1 MDLYIYNRQVTNKRI
16 SDMLFTLQPV
26 KGEGFIDRQELLEE
40 MFSELSDTKSTT
52 GYALYGKRRI
62 GKTSILKE
70 VQRRL
75 ESEHKIVAVYFSVWD
90 LIEFSVVELCQRLS
104 MEIIDAYRPYL
115 GLRYK
120 AKELIQTPLTMLRK
134 LLDSSEFKIVYSEL
148 EFLISLNLRKD
159 IDRNLLMIDEFPSIS
174 ELKSDNGKI
183 GDAIIK
189 KIRTMFEDWERT
201 TLCISGSI
209 RSTLKLA
216 IWSSASPFYRQLII
230 KEVKPFERE
239 HTEELLS
246 RDFEI
251 TEEGIDEIHNFSA
264 GIPFYIQFI
273 GKMLERRKRATL
285 EDIKEIE
292 EEFLRE
298 EGDILFKEEFENL
311 SSKERLVA
319 INIAKGRHAP
329 KEIANAVGD
338 RISNV
343 NRFLKYLEE
352 KGYVLKREKGYYMM
366 EDPVFERWL
375 KETFLLNGF
384 AVPLL

>member
-1 MDLYIYNRQVTNKRI
+1 MH
-16 SDMLFTLQPV
+16 FTLQPV

-40 MFSELSDTKSTT
+40 MVSELMDTHSTT

-75 ESEHKIVAVYFSVWD
+75 ESEHKTVTVYFSVWD
-90 LIEFSVVELCQRLS
+90 LVEFSVVELCQRLS
-104 MEIIDAYRPYL
+104 MEIIDAYRPHL

-134 LLDSSEFKIVYSEL
+134 LLDSSELKIVYSEL
-148 EFLISLNLRKD
+148 EFLISLNLKKD
-159 IDRNLLMIDEFPSIS
+159 IDKNLLVENTFGLPEKLAKSTDTKCVLMIDKFSTIS
-174 ELKSDNGKI
+174 ELKSDNSKVGE
-183 GDAIIK
+183 AIIK
-189 KIRTMFEDWERT
+189 KIRTIFEDWERT

-209 RSTLKLA
+209 KSTMKLA
-216 IWSSASPFYRQLII
+216 VLSSASPFYRQLII

-239 HTEELLS
+239 HTKELLS
-246 RDFEI
+246 RDLGI
-251 TEEGIDEIHNFSA
+251 TEEGIDEIHIFSA

-273 GKMLERRKRATL
+273 GKMLERRRSVTL
-285 EDIKEIE
+285 EVIKEIE

-311 SSKERLVA
+311 SSKERLIA
-319 INIAKGRHAP
+319 INIAKGRHTP
-329 KEIANAVGD
+329 KEIADAVQD
-338 RISNV
+338 KISNV
-343 NRFLKYLEE
+343 NRFLMYLEE
-352 KGYVLKREKGYYMM
+352 KGCVLRREKGYYMM

-375 KETFLLNGF
+375 KER
-384 AVPLL
+384 

>member
-1 MDLYIYNRQVTNKRI
+1 MR
-16 SDMLFTLQPV
+16 FTLQPV
-26 KGEGFIDRQELLEE
+26 KGEGFIDREELLEG
-40 MFSELSDTKSTT
+40 MLSELRNINSTT

-75 ESEHKIVAVYFSVWD
+75 SEEDKIVAVYFSVWD
-90 LIEFSVVELCQRLS
+90 LIEFSVIELCQRLS
-104 MEIIDAYRPYL
+104 METIDAYRPYL
-115 GLRYK
+115 GLRYR

-134 LLDSSEFKIVYSEL
+134 LLDSSELKIVYSEL

-159 IDRNLLMIDEFPSIS
+159 IDKNLLIENTFSLPEKLAKSSDTKCVLMIDEFPAIF
-174 ELKSDNGKI
+174 ELKSDNSKI
-183 GDAIIK
+183 GEAILK
-189 KIRTMFEDWERT
+189 KIRTIFEDWERT

-209 RSTLKLA
+209 RSTMKLA
-216 IWSSASPFYRQLII
+216 VLSSTSPFYRQLII

-239 HTEELLS
+239 HTKELLS
-246 RDFEI
+246 RVNAI
-251 TEEGIDEIHNFSA
+251 TEEGIEEIHDFSA

-273 GKMLERRKRATL
+273 GKMLERRKGATL
-285 EDIKEIE
+285 EDIKEVE

-311 SSKERLVA
+311 SSKERLIV
-319 INIAKGRHAP
+319 INMAAEGSHTP
-329 KEIANAVGD
+329 KEIANVVRD
-338 RISNV
+338 KISNV

-375 KETFLLNGF
+375 KGR
-384 AVPLL
+384 

>member
-1 MDLYIYNRQVTNKRI
+1 MH
-16 SDMLFTLQPV
+16 FTLQPV
-26 KGEGFIDRQELLEE
+26 KGEGFIDRQELLDE
-40 MFSELSDTKSTT
+40 MVSELSDTKSTT

-120 AKELIQTPLTMLRK
+120 AKELVQTPLTMLRK
-134 LLDSSEFKIVYSEL
+134 LLDRSEFKVVYSEL
-148 EFLISLNLRKD
+148 EFLISLNLRKG
-159 IDRNLLMIDEFPSIS
+159 IDKNLLVEHTFGLSEKLAMSTDTKCVLMIDEFPSIS

-209 RSTLKLA
+209 RSTMKLA
-216 IWSSASPFYRQLII
+216 ILSSASPFYRQLII

-273 GKMLERRKRATL
+273 GKMLERRKKATL

-343 NRFLKYLEE
+343 NRFLTYLEE
-352 KGYVLKREKGYYMM
+352 KGYVLKKEKGYYMM

-375 KETFLLNGF
+375 KKTFL
-384 AVPLL
+384 